1 MTLGSAKKGNA
12 ELWNLMLE
20 VFREV
25 MDLKE
30 LSETKKNNIFKEFMD
45 NEHTQEKVVF
55 LQHNEPSA

>member
-1 MTLGSAKKGNA
+1 
-12 ELWNLMLE
+12 MLE

-25 MDLKE
+25 MELKE